1 MGLLVAYG
9 RLPEGNFE
17 ELANG
22 GIQSIEE
29 SGQREGLKRAEVKLH
44 QGLEEERLKRS

>member
-9 RLPEGNFE
+9 RLPEGNLE

-29 SGQREGLKRAEVKLH
+29 LGQSEGLRRAEVKLPR
-44 QGLEEERLKRS
+44 GLEEE

>member
-1 MGLLVAYG
+1 MGPLVAYG
-9 RLPEGNFE
+9 RLPEGNLE

-29 SGQREGLKRAEVKLH
+29 L
-44 QGLEEERLKRS
+44 